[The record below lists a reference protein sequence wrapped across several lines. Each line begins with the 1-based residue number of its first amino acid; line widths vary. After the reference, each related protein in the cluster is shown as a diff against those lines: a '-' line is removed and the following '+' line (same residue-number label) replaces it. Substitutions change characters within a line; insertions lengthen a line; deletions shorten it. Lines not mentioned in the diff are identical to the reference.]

1 VCVEKRVTTEKD
13 VVEEAAAILL
23 LTGTATKGVWNLTW
37 IQSKTPKGS
46 FFQLGK
52 NKQISFREERKEN
65 HWLSDYPHSHCK
77 SAPSF
82 FFIVKEESTYDINI
96 SILFYFICP
105 FLFQEK
111 HTNSERKRFLPFKIE
126 WFLLSNL
133 STTNWIF

>member
-1 VCVEKRVTTEKD
+1 MCVEKRVTTEKD

-65 HWLSDYPHSHCK
+65 H
-77 SAPSF
+77 
-82 FFIVKEESTYDINI
+82 
-96 SILFYFICP
+96 
-105 FLFQEK
+105 
-111 HTNSERKRFLPFKIE
+111 
-126 WFLLSNL
+126 
-133 STTNWIF
+133 